1 MSKISTAEI
10 LCIGT
15 ELLLGDIVNTN
26 ASFISREL
34 ASLGISVYR
43 QSVVGDNPTRMKDAI
58 TESFSR
64 SDCLVLTGGLGPTC
78 DDLTKEIVA
87 EYFALDL
94 SPHNETLERI
104 ERYFAEV
111 GRVMTEN
118 NKKQA
123 LVPVGAVVLQNDWGT
138 APGLIVEKNGKT
150 AILLPG
156 PPSEMRPMWK
166 ERVRPYLESRTDSTI
181 VSRNIHIIGMGESAV
196 EEILRPLMTS
206 LTNPTVAPYASDGEC
221 RVRVSAK
228 AKNTEEGLSMCDS
241 VVEEILKTAVG
252 SFVYGIDVESEEEA
266 LVPLLMR
273 HSLTIATA
281 ESCTGGLVG
290 KRLTDLSGVSSVY
303 LGGCITYSNEAKMSL
318 VGVSAETLRAHGAVS
333 PETAAE
339 MARGAR
345 LALSS
350 DIGISTTGI
359 AGPGG
364 GTPEKPVGL
373 VYIAISTSDGER
385 VQKLSFSPNR
395 SRDYIRYSSA
405 SRALALVL
413 EYLTNKF

>member
-1 MSKISTAEI
+1 
-10 LCIGT
+10 
-15 ELLLGDIVNTN
+15 
-26 ASFISREL
+26 
-34 ASLGISVYR
+34 
-43 QSVVGDNPTRMKDAI
+43 
-58 TESFSR
+58 
-64 SDCLVLTGGLGPTC
+64 
-78 DDLTKEIVA
+78 
-87 EYFALDL
+87 
-94 SPHNETLERI
+94 
-104 ERYFAEV
+104 
-111 GRVMTEN
+111 
-118 NKKQA
+118 
-123 LVPVGAVVLQNDWGT
+123 
-138 APGLIVEKNGKT
+138 
-150 AILLPG
+150 
-156 PPSEMRPMWK
+156 MWN

-196 EEILRPLMTS
+196 EEILRPLMLS

-228 AKNTEEGLSMCDS
+228 AKSTEEGLSMCDR
-241 VVEEILKTAVG
+241 VVEEILKTEVG
-252 SFVYGIDVESEEEA
+252 KFVYGIDVESEEGA
-266 LVPLLMR
+266 LVPLLQR
-273 HSLTIATA
+273 HKLTVATA

-333 PETAAE
+333 PETATE
-339 MARGAR
+339 MARGVR
-345 LALSS
+345 LSLSS

-373 VYIAISTSDGER
+373 VYIAISTADGER

-413 EYLTNKF
+413 EYLTTKFDK

>member
-1 MSKISTAEI
+1 
-10 LCIGT
+10 
-15 ELLLGDIVNTN
+15 
-26 ASFISREL
+26 
-34 ASLGISVYR
+34 
-43 QSVVGDNPTRMKDAI
+43 
-58 TESFSR
+58 
-64 SDCLVLTGGLGPTC
+64 
-78 DDLTKEIVA
+78 
-87 EYFALDL
+87 
-94 SPHNETLERI
+94 
-104 ERYFAEV
+104 
-111 GRVMTEN
+111 MTEN

-123 LVPVGAVVLQNDWGT
+123 LAPVGALILRNDWGT
-138 APGLIVEKNGKT
+138 APGLIIEKNGKT

-156 PPSEMRPMWK
+156 PPSEMLPMWN

-196 EEILRPLMTS
+196 EEILRPLMLS

-221 RVRVSAK
+221 RIRVSAK
-228 AKNTEEGLSMCDS
+228 AKSTEEGLSMCDR
-241 VVEEILKTAVG
+241 VVEEILKTEVG
-252 SFVYGIDVESEEEA
+252 KFVYGIDVESEEGA
-266 LVPLLMR
+266 LVPLLQR
-273 HSLTIATA
+273 HKLTIATA

-333 PETAAE
+333 PETATE

-345 LALSS
+345 LSLSS

-373 VYIAISTSDGER
+373 VYIAISTADGER

-413 EYLTNKF
+413 EYLTTKFDK